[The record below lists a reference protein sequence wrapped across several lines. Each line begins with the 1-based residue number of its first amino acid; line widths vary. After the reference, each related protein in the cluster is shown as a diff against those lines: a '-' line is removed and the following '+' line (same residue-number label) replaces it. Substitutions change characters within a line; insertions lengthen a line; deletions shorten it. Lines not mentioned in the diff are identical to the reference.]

1 MKRTLILLINILL
14 FCCPFDAQEC
24 VIDATDRSPISAASI
39 FDATG
44 NMIGFTWSDGVF
56 SEIPTSAYP
65 ITLRCI
71 GYEQLVIERP
81 ENKTWEMTPIAYEL
95 EEVVI
100 VPVKRNVLKQ
110 TFYVREYFSMSSDT
124 DTVTFFSEYMADRF
138 ISTSKDTKF
147 KENSSLRMLESRQYA
162 HYQLFGQDSIANDP
176 ETLFPSMV
184 TIFEPIDKET
194 TAPESFKEPG
204 SAIKLYEESGKSGMS
219 LIKKQNDRTF
229 TIIMDGLADTKE
241 HKISPW
247 QLKLIGFTME
257 FNQFYITQAYRVNDK
272 GVYLPKDLLEASF
285 VMQAD
290 GRGKFLRKALKSEKP
305 VIIRSMVELYVV
317 DRDYLSK
324 EEAKEEYKNKP
335 TNVKFV
341 IPSTVPPLDEA
352 TRRLVERA
360 NSEVKNKN

>member
-1 MKRTLILLINILL
+1 
-14 FCCPFDAQEC
+14 
-24 VIDATDRSPISAASI
+24 
-39 FDATG
+39 
-44 NMIGFTWSDGVF
+44 
-56 SEIPTSAYP
+56 
-65 ITLRCI
+65 
-71 GYEQLVIERP
+71 
-81 ENKTWEMTPIAYEL
+81 
-95 EEVVI
+95 
-100 VPVKRNVLKQ
+100 
-110 TFYVREYFSMSSDT
+110 
-124 DTVTFFSEYMADRF
+124 
-138 ISTSKDTKF
+138 
-147 KENSSLRMLESRQYA
+147 
-162 HYQLFGQDSIANDP
+162 
-176 ETLFPSMV
+176 
-184 TIFEPIDKET
+184 
-194 TAPESFKEPG
+194 
-204 SAIKLYEESGKSGMS
+204 
-219 LIKKQNDRTF
+219 
-229 TIIMDGLADTKE
+229 
-241 HKISPW
+241 
-247 QLKLIGFTME
+247 ME